1 MTSLQYRLLQL
12 LADGRFHSGE
22 QMARDAGVTRAAVWK
37 ALQGLRESGLAIQ
50 AVSGRGY
57 ALAHAFEPLQRDAI
71 LAELLPPMRQQLP
84 LFEVLHSVD
93 STNAWLMRQDA
104 RYATAACLAEHQSA
118 GRGRRGR
125 QWCSPFGSN
134 VYLSLRCR
142 FEEGMGRL
150 AGLSLAVAVAA
161 LRALRDAGVEEVAL
175 KWPNDVYWRGRKL
188 GGILLEVAGES
199 AGPCLVVMGVG
210 LNVAMPTGAGKGID
224 QPWTDLSSLRGDV
237 SRNRLAGRLLFHL
250 FDVVE
255 VFRRRGLAA
264 FDEEWRRADML
275 YGQPVVLL
283 QPEGEVRGIGHGI
296 APDGSLLLD
305 VGGELQ
311 CHSYGEA
318 SVRLREHAP

>member
-1 MTSLQYRLLQL
+1 MTSLQYMLLQL
-12 LADGRFHSGE
+12 LADGRFHSGQ
-22 QMARDAGVTRAAVWK
+22 QMAHDAGVTRAAVWK
-37 ALQGLRESGLAIQ
+37 ALQGLRELGVAIQ

-57 ALAHAFEPLQRDAI
+57 ALAQAFEPLRRDAV
-71 LAELLPPMRQQLP
+71 LAELLPRMRQQLT
-84 LFEVLHSVD
+84 LFEVLQSVD

-104 RYATAACLAEHQSA
+104 THATAACLAEHQSA

-161 LRALRDAGVEEVAL
+161 LRALRDAGLDEIAL

-199 AGPCLVVMGVG
+199 AGPCMVVMGVG
-210 LNVAMPTGAGKGID
+210 LNVSMPTVAGKEID
-224 QPWTDLSSLRGDV
+224 QPWTDISSICDDV
-237 SRNRLAGRLLFHL
+237 PRNRLAGRLLYHL
-250 FDVVE
+250 FDVVD
-255 VFRRRGLAA
+255 VFRRSGLAA
-264 FDEEWRRADML
+264 FDEEWRQADML
-275 YGQPVVLL
+275 YGHSVILL
-283 QPEGEVRGIGHGI
+283 QPEGEVRGIGRGI

-305 VGGELQ
+305 VDGELQ

-318 SVRLREHAP
+318 SVRLRESAP